1 MGEVVLVARP
11 SAQGGRKKTKRRR
24 ESWSGERRGG
34 SFRI

>member
-24 ESWSGERRGG
+24 EIWSGERRGG
-34 SFRI
+34 AWGK